1 MMTPLE
7 TYTYFVLPAL
17 VLAIGVG
24 TLWLTGRD
32 QRHTPA
38 K

>member
-1 MMTPLE
+1 MTPLE

-17 VLAIGVG
+17 VLAIGFG
-24 TLWLTGRD
+24 TVWLTRHD